1 MEVKETRQLLTGIN
15 MILLTLA
22 AVTESDACA
31 CLHVHMHM
39 CGHHRIQIFLANY
52 LLLARWSSNTSGTE
66 ILSWGLRQASK
77 VKVKLGFKD
86 PSLNFPPEETHSHH
100 CFHNNNMRSW
110 QAICSCLHIQTFY
123 VGYALLGGRHWL
135 WSAEITVFLHDVSQ
149 YVMNSVILGFLQL
162 SSFQRTQPTLIKHKK

>member
-52 LLLARWSSNTSGTE
+52 LLLAR
-66 ILSWGLRQASK
+66 
-77 VKVKLGFKD
+77 
-86 PSLNFPPEETHSHH
+86 
-100 CFHNNNMRSW
+100 
-110 QAICSCLHIQTFY
+110 
-123 VGYALLGGRHWL
+123 
-135 WSAEITVFLHDVSQ
+135 
-149 YVMNSVILGFLQL
+149 
-162 SSFQRTQPTLIKHKK
+162 